1 MFIQYFCF
9 PNRPI
14 KGGDILD
21 FQKGGNLRKVGVDL
35 QNEDEGYDP
44 PYYLTNYAYVFL
56 IIIFSRKIT
65 RFFQRLPQENF
76 RKFLVTECDDP
87 KKDLGKGHFYT
98 SFLNSFITA
107 TPQGQ
112 LLLTFGDNKQF
123 IETLSFIIYQKC

>member
-9 PNRPI
+9 PNRSI

-35 QNEDEGYDP
+35 ENGDEGYDP
-44 PYYLTNYAYVFL
+44 PYYLTNYAYIFL
-56 IIIFSRKIT
+56 IIIFSRKIA

-76 RKFLVTECDDP
+76 AKFLVTECNDP
-87 KKDLGKGHFYT
+87 KKDLGKEHFST

-107 TPQGQ
+107 TP
-112 LLLTFGDNKQF
+112 
-123 IETLSFIIYQKC
+123 